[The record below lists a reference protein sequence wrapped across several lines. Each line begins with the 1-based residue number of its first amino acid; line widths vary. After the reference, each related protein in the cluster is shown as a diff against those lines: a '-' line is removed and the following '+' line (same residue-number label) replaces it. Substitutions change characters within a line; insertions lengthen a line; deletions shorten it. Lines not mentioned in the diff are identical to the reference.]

1 MKILAIA
8 IKDIRHTL
16 HSLMGWMFMF
26 GLPLLMA
33 GMFYLMFGS
42 AIQAGGFELPR
53 TKVAVANLDRA
64 APRLQA
70 GKGSLPE
77 DIHAN
82 TLAELVLAVL
92 QSDDLADLVEVW
104 PVDSAEAAR
113 QAVDRQQA
121 QVAIIIPAGFGRQFA
136 DPDGQAEVIFY
147 QDPTLTLSPAIVRS
161 IMNRFMDSI
170 AGIKIAV
177 DQATEAAESGADPR
191 SAGLAVQDY
200 LSSSRTQTSDPA
212 AEFLVERTPAG
223 RAEQTNPVVAII
235 APIMAGLM
243 VFYAFYTGTSSAE
256 SILQEDQQRTL
267 PRLFATPT
275 PRGQILTGKFL
286 SVFLTVLV
294 QVITLIF
301 VARFLFGIEWG
312 QPGAVALASAG
323 VIFSASSMGIFV
335 NSLLK
340 DTRQGGMIFG
350 GVLTVSGMLGMVRVF
365 AVNSASAAR
374 LGDTVGLLVP
384 QGWAVRAMLLAQGQH
399 SAGDLLP
406 TLLVLLAWGG
416 VFFVVGVWRFR
427 KRYG

>member
-1 MKILAIA
+1 MKTLAIA
-8 IKDIRHTL
+8 LKDIRHML

-42 AIQAGGFELPR
+42 AIQSGGFDLPR
-53 TKVAVANLDRA
+53 TRVAVANLDRA

-77 DIHAN
+77 GIHAN

-121 QVAIIIPAGFGRQFA
+121 QVAIIIPEGFGRQFA
-136 DPDGQAEVIFY
+136 DPDGQAEVVFY

-161 IMNRFMDSI
+161 IMSRFMDSI
-170 AGIKIAV
+170 AGIKIAI
-177 DQATEAAESGADPR
+177 DQATDAAESGADPR
-191 SAGLAVQDY
+191 AAALAVQGY
-200 LSSSRTQTSDPA
+200 LSSSRTQTRDPV
-212 AEFLVERTPAG
+212 AEFLNERPPAG
-223 RAEQTNPVVAII
+223 RVEQTNPVVAIVS
-235 APIMAGLM
+235 PIMAGLM

-256 SILQEDQQRTL
+256 SILQEDEQRTL
-267 PRLFATPT
+267 PRLFTTPT
-275 PRGQILTGKFL
+275 PRGQILTGKLL
-286 SVFLTVLV
+286 SVFLTVSV
-294 QVITLIF
+294 QVVTLIF
-301 VARFLFGIEWG
+301 VSRYLFGIEWG
-312 QPGAVALASAG
+312 QPAAAAAAASGVVVA
-323 VIFSASSMGIFV
+323 ASSMGIFI
-335 NSLLK
+335 NSLIK

-350 GVLTVSGMLGMVRVF
+350 GLLTVSGMLGMVRVF

-384 QGWAVRAMLLAQGQH
+384 QGWGVRGLLLAQGRH
-399 SAGDLLP
+399 SLADLLP
-406 TLLVLLAWGG
+406 TLLVLWAWSG
-416 VFFVVGVWRFR
+416 VFFVVGVWRFK